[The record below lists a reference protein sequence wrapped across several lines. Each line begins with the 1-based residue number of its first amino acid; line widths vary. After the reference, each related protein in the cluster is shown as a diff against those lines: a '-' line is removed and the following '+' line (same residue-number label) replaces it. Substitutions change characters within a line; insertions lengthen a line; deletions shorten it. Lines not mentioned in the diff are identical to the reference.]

1 VGKRLKECFDI
12 KNKTGNKIDWI
23 ENFLKPIGID
33 LAANASFAVFTGIGG
48 FAGAFVSSFLIPFFG
63 PFIVLLGSVAGS
75 LTGGV
80 FIKKLVEPF
89 IRNKSTVEVM
99 NVLKSVNEEELYA
112 KACQGLNVPIGIQE
126 DALKAMR
133 RQNLINWHPDK
144 NPALNNEQR
153 ANYTQ
158 RLIECELFYTVI
170 KEKRGFN

>member
-99 NVLKSVNEEELYA
+99 NVLKSVNEVELYA
-112 KACQGLNVPIGIQE
+112 KACQGLNVP
-126 DALKAMR
+126 
-133 RQNLINWHPDK
+133 
-144 NPALNNEQR
+144 
-153 ANYTQ
+153 
-158 RLIECELFYTVI
+158 
-170 KEKRGFN
+170 